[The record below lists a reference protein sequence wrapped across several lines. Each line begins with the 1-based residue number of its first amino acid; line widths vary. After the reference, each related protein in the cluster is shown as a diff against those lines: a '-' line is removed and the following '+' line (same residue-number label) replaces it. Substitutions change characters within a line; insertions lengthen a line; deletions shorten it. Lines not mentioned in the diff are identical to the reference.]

1 MSSEKIWDTIVIGAG
16 IEGSATAY
24 SLAKAGRKTL
34 VLEQFTLPHS
44 RGSSHGHSRITRK
57 AYAEDFYA
65 RMMVEAYDIWK
76 RLENEEKTKFYIQTG
91 LLNIAKSDHH
101 ALKETEDSLRA
112 INSKFDRLDST
123 TLRRRFPTTNFDSSH
138 SAVLDPEGG
147 LLLADKCLR
156 AFQNQFKA
164 NGGVIRDGEPVL
176 RIIPSANDQV
186 RVQTRNGEYLARSV
200 VVTAGAWANKIL
212 QTVGLQLPLQP
223 QRVVVWY
230 WKQLESGYGSSDGF
244 PTFIY
249 FGGDREV
256 YGLPAHEYPGLVKVA
271 YHGGHD
277 LADPDFRDASP
288 GDDRFQRHVS
298 QFVGSHLPGLEAK
311 PSIAETCMYTVTPDD
326 NFILDRHPKWKNIV
340 IGAGFSG
347 HGFKFAPIVG
357 KILSELATGKTPA
370 YDLSPFKISR
380 FSDKKARL

>member
-1 MSSEKIWDTIVIGAG
+1 MATWDTIVIGAG

-24 SLAKAGRKTL
+24 SLVKAGRKTL
-34 VLEQFTLPHS
+34 LLEQFTLPHS
-44 RGSSHGHSRITRK
+44 RGSSHGHSRIIRK

-76 RLENEEKTKFYIQTG
+76 RLEKEEKTQFYIQTG
-91 LLNIAKSDHH
+91 LLNVAKTGHH
-101 ALKETEDSLRA
+101 DLKLTEESLTA
-112 INSKFDRLDST
+112 INSKFDRLDSA
-123 TLRRRFPTTNFDSSH
+123 TLRRRFPTYSFDASY
-138 SAVLDPEGG
+138 SAILDPEGG
-147 LLLADKCLR
+147 VLLADKCLR

-176 RIIPSANDQV
+176 RLIPSANDQV
-186 RVQTRNGEYLARSV
+186 RVETRAGDYLARSV
-200 VVTAGAWANKIL
+200 VVAAGPWTNKIL

-230 WKQLESGYGSSDGF
+230 WKQLENGYSSTDGF
-244 PTFIY
+244 PTFLY
-249 FGGDREV
+249 FGDDREI
-256 YGLPAHEYPGLVKVA
+256 YGLPSHEYPGLVKVA

-288 GDDRFQRHVS
+288 VDDRFQRQVS

-311 PSIAETCMYTVTPDD
+311 PSIAETCLYTVTPDD
-326 NFILDRHPKWKNIV
+326 NFILDRHPTYKNII

-357 KILSELATGKTPA
+357 KILSELAAGNSPS

-380 FSDKKARL
+380 FADTKSRL